1 MKEKAKICLNV
12 KWSPPHDGWVCLNTD
27 GAASQSKCRAGCGGV
42 VRCQDGQQIVG
53 FSKFL
58 ENTNAYVAELWGVSE
73 GLCLVKDRGFTHIQ
87 VQLDSQVVVNS
98 ILGKGTGSASGWSLV
113 KKIRRLL
120 QSNQEVKILHVY
132 REANKCAYVRANMG

>member
-1 MKEKAKICLNV
+1 M
-12 KWSPPHDGWVCLNTD
+12 
-27 GAASQSKCRAGCGGV
+27 
-42 VRCQDGQQIVG
+42 VG

-120 QSNQEVKILHVY
+120 QSN
-132 REANKCAYVRANMG
+132 